1 MNHFFFKNF
10 TPSKSFPNNL
20 TIKLTGVKT
29 IKYTKNMTI
38 GEIIIPK
45 TSPNLIHILLS
56 GDNNLELIK
65 PRIKKVIEIAI
76 K

>member
-1 MNHFFFKNF
+1 
-10 TPSKSFPNNL
+10 
-20 TIKLTGVKT
+20 
-29 IKYTKNMTI
+29 MTI